1 MKETT
6 KYVLVS
12 ILILTHTY
20 FLGSFLAMHT
30 VKLQPHI
37 PSIFLVGVYQVVM
50 VAYSFYLA
58 CLSVDLIGEAVM
70 KMEETRKIPVLAV
83 IGDLFLFI
91 YMNLLGFV
99 IGMFIVE
106 ILI

>member
-70 KMEETRKIPVLAV
+70 KMEETRKIPVLAM

-91 YMNLLGFV
+91 YMNILGFV

>member
-12 ILILTHTY
+12 ILILTYTY

-30 VKLQPHI
+30 VKLHPHI
-37 PSIFLVGVYQVVM
+37 ANIFLVGVYQIATWV
-50 VAYSFYLA
+50 YSFYLV
-58 CLSVDLIGEAVM
+58 CLSVDLIGETVM
-70 KMEETRKIPVLAV
+70 KMEETRKIPVLAM

-91 YMNLLGFV
+91 YMNILGFV
-99 IGMFIVE
+99 IGMLIVE